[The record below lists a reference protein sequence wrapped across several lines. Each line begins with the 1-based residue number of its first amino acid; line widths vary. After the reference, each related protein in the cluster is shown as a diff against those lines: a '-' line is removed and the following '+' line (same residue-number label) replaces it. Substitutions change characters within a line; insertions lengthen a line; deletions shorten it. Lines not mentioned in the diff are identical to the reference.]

1 LWPKTILYALI
12 AILPLNENVVFD
24 DPKHTFVI
32 AEAGSNW
39 KCGTF
44 DQDLNQAKQLIKTA
58 AKAGCDAVKFQT
70 FRSETV
76 YAQNAG
82 KSDYLSEVGYSKDI
96 NEIFANL
103 AMPYEMIP
111 ELAKICKQENILF
124 MSTPF
129 AIEDAKH
136 IDEFVPIHK
145 LSSYEINHVRL
156 LEYLSKTNKPLL
168 ISTGASTYK
177 QIDFAV
183 DLAKK
188 MTEAKIGLMQCT
200 AKYPCDLNSLNLS
213 VIPKMISKY
222 GLSVG
227 LSDHSMDPIL
237 SPILA
242 IGYGATFIE
251 KHFTLDRNLSGP
263 DHSFALIPSELELMV
278 SSIRKADDAKG
289 TGNKEILDVEQELWR
304 FATRSIQA
312 TKNIKK
318 GDVLKEG
325 YNIDVLRPG
334 NRTRGLDAL
343 MLNQVNGKKS
353 TKDYLP
359 GDGIVDF
366 D

>member
-1 LWPKTILYALI
+1 MT
-12 AILPLNENVVFD
+12 NDVNFD

-39 KCGTF
+39 KYGAF
-44 DQDLNQAKQLIKTA
+44 EEDLSQAKRLIKTA

-76 YAQNAG
+76 YAPNAG
-82 KSDYLSEVGYSKDI
+82 KSDYLSESGYSKDI
-96 NEIFANL
+96 NEIFDNL

-111 ELAKICKQENILF
+111 ELAQFCKQEKIIF

-129 AIEDAKH
+129 SIVDAKH
-136 IDEFVPIHK
+136 IDDFVPIHK
-145 LSSYEINHVRL
+145 ISSYEINHVRL
-156 LEYLSKTNKPLL
+156 LEYLAKTNKPLL

-183 DLAKK
+183 DLVKK
-188 MTEAKIGLMQCT
+188 ITRAKIGLMQCT
-200 AKYPCDLNSLNLS
+200 AKYPCELESLNLS

-222 GLSVG
+222 GLPVG
-227 LSDHSMDPIL
+227 LSDHSMDPVL
-237 SPILA
+237 SPVLA

-251 KHFTLDRNLSGP
+251 KHFTLDRSLPGP
-263 DHSFALIPSELELMV
+263 DHSFALSPDELELMV
-278 SSIRKADDAKG
+278 SSIRKADNAKG
-289 TGNKEILDVEQELWR
+289 TGNKEILDAEKELWK

-318 GDVLKEG
+318 GDILQEG

-334 NRTRGLDAL
+334 NRTRGLDAA
-343 MLNQVNGKKS
+343 MLDNVNGKKS
-353 TKDYLP
+353 TKDYES
-359 GDGIVDF
+359 GDGITEF
-366 D
+366 E